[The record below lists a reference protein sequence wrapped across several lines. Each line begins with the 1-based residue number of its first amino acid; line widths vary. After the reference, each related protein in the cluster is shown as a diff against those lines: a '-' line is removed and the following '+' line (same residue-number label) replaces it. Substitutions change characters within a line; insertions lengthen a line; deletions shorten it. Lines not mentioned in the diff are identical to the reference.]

1 MVVFFLKKFL
11 RVLVY
16 VIIVYARDI
25 NEFVVVS
32 VVNRLFLIL
41 NRLLYVMI

>member
-41 NRLLYVMI
+41 NRLL